1 VKSFEVFQYQG
12 AVKVCFQLTTTGVHM
27 SAFIRIVS
35 IAIVAF
41 GATSSL
47 AFALTTINFDDVADQ
62 TDIRTHYQP
71 QGVTFSCEGAA
82 CSNPAIA
89 NAIYARA
96 TTPTASVP
104 NSVSPIGT
112 GFPGVKDSLTGRV
125 AANFSSPVKTVS
137 VDARAVLV
145 PEPLNQLAYANIIAY
160 DAAGAVVAS
169 TTGSALNAF
178 QTLTVAAADNRIV
191 KVTLGVTGNVAVAT
205 FDNLQFDRDASL
217 IWVIYP
223 IFFIILIAVY
233 WFYKSK
239 KDLPRPPST
248 H

>member
-1 VKSFEVFQYQG
+1 
-12 AVKVCFQLTTTGVHM
+12 M
-27 SAFIRIVS
+27 SAIIRIIK

-71 QGVTFSCEGAA
+71 QGVTFSCDGAA
-82 CSNPAIA
+82 CSSLTIA

-104 NSVSPIGT
+104 NSVTPIRT

-125 AANFSSPVKTVS
+125 VASFSNPVKTVS
-137 VDARAVLV
+137 IDARAVLV
-145 PEPLNQLAYANIIAY
+145 PEPLNQLAYANITAF
-160 DAAGAVVAS
+160 DATGAVVAS

-178 QTLTVAAADNRIV
+178 QTLTVTAADDRIV
-191 KVTLGVTGNVAVAT
+191 KVTLGVSGNVAVAT
-205 FDNLQFDRDASL
+205 FDNLQFDRDASFL
-217 IWVIYP
+217 WVIYP
-223 IFFIILIAVY
+223 IFFIIFVIVY
-233 WFYKSK
+233 WFFKSK
-239 KDLPRPPST
+239 KDLPRPPSK
-248 H
+248 

>member
-1 VKSFEVFQYQG
+1 
-12 AVKVCFQLTTTGVHM
+12 M
-27 SAFIRIVS
+27 SAFIRIVN

-62 TDIRTHYQP
+62 TDIRTHYQS

-82 CSNPAIA
+82 CSNPSIA
-89 NAIYARA
+89 NVIYARA
-96 TTPTASVP
+96 TTPTASAP
-104 NSVSPIGT
+104 NSVSPIRT
-112 GFPGVKDSLTGRV
+112 GFPAVKDSLTGRV
-125 AANFSSPVKTVS
+125 VANFSSPVKTVS
-137 VDARAVLV
+137 IDASATLV
-145 PEPLNQLAYANIIAY
+145 PEPLNQLAYANITAY

-169 TTGSALNAF
+169 ATGTALNAF

-191 KVTLGVTGNVAVAT
+191 KVTLGVTANVAVAT
-205 FDNLQFDRDASL
+205 FDNLRFDRDASL
-217 IWVIYP
+217 LWVIYP
-223 IFFIILIAVY
+223 IFIIIFVIVY
-233 WFYKSK
+233 WFYKRK